1 MHHWVSN
8 SQPVGNESSTIS
20 TSIGLPLEKKL
31 KPLSLLRQML
41 HQYHGGRDWSISQ
54 TNLDCFDE
62 FCVNLSAHQ
71 LGQCCFYLVLHK
83 STFCIRSFEFL
94 TKI

>member
-1 MHHWVSN
+1 MIHLVCIAGFQTHN
-8 SQPVGNESSTIS
+8 LNESPTIT

-71 LGQCCFYLVLHK
+71 LGQCCFL
-83 STFCIRSFEFL
+83 SRFT
-94 TKI
+94 